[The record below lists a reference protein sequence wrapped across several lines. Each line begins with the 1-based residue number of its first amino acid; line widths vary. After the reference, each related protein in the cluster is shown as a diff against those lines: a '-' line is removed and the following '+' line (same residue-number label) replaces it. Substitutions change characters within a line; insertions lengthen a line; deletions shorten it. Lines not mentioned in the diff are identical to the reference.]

1 MSDLPKRHK
10 SEPLQM
16 GSIVKNA
23 LSLISS
29 QKPKENGKKSNALAK
44 RLSDTCSPAELAVS
58 FTPTLQSSLPA
69 LCHNLYLAYSQK
81 DIPLLSTVAQAYGEE
96 FAAETFI
103 TSHLVKVNEF
113 VGAKN
118 KLTDQQL
125 LDLSY
130 QILAEYW
137 YLNLFEF
144 IVFCGRLRSGKYEDF
159 YGSIDPMRILKSL
172 DDFCQ
177 DRWNDIDRAKREEE
191 KAQKELEDIEH
202 RKNAISF
209 EDWYKGLPEDKR
221 KEVKDNPYFSRFVAD
236 IEKKDQ
242 K

>member
-1 MSDLPKRHK
+1 MADLIKRQQ

-16 GSIVKNA
+16 ASIVKNA
-23 LSLISS
+23 LSLIGS
-29 QKPKENGKKSNALAK
+29 QKPNENGRKKSALAI
-44 RLSDTCSPAELAVS
+44 RLSDTCSPAELAIS
-58 FTPTLQSSLPA
+58 YTPTLQSTLPA
-69 LCHNLYLAYSQK
+69 LCSNLYWAYSQK
-81 DIPLLSTVAQAYGEE
+81 DIPQLSTVAQAYGEE

-130 QILAEYW
+130 QILSEYW

-172 DDFCQ
+172 DDFCH
-177 DRWNDIDRAKREEE
+177 DRWNDIERAKREEE
-191 KAQKELEDIEH
+191 KAQRELDEIER
-202 RKNAISF
+202 RKNSISF
-209 EDWYKGLPEDKR
+209 EDWYKGLSDDK
-221 KEVKDNPYFSRFVAD
+221 KKDVQSNPYFARLVAD
-236 IEKKDQ
+236 IEKGTK
-242 K
+242 